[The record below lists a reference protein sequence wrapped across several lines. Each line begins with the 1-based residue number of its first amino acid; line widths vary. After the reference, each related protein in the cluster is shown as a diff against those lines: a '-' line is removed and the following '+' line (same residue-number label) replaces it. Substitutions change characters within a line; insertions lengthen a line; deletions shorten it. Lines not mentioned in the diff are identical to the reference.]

1 VADDDLDGLPDYLT
15 DDDLICLG
23 GDPHELIRAG
33 VEPCTGHD
41 VVRCWARQDVIDR
54 LGAG

>member
-23 GDPHELIRAG
+23 GDPHALIRAG

-41 VVRCWARQDVIDR
+41 VVRCWARQDVIDW